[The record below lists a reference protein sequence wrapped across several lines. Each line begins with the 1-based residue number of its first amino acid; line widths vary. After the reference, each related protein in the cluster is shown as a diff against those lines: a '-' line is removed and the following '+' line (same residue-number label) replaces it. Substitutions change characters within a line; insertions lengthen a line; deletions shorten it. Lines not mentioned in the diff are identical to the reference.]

1 MGLTT
6 RATRPGYSI
15 RGEWSWRLQVIGC
28 SDQLRNWGT
37 STLAT
42 ALTATVWA
50 MTFFSRFVL
59 KPVKVW
65 REPATLP
72 NFLPFGGLL
81 SGSSR
86 TGRAFSISLREWQ
99 SAVVCVAGFPS
110 LL

>member
-1 MGLTT
+1 MAPGDLLL
-6 RATRPGYSI
+6 RPVEELGDVYL
-15 RGEWSWRLQVIGC
+15 GH
-28 SDQLRNWGT
+28 
-37 STLAT
+37 
-42 ALTATVWA
+42 ALTAMARA

-72 NFLPFGGLL
+72 NFPLFGGLL

-86 TGRAFSISLREWQ
+86 ARRAFSISLREWQ